1 MKHKPKL
8 VAIQREWRFYQI
20 YLNLSVTVMVF
31 LWLNFQWKMVEDPI
45 KIKTSTQFCLICPIA
60 INYGLFS
67 WIHSQASQSI
77 LKELMNSL
85 LLRKPCL
92 YSSIRLSIFLEH
104 WKLSG
109 FDSFQLCWLET
120 VLCMLISLRTTL
132 NSPKTISIFRK
143 IYHVISDSQM
153 NCELLFTEHKVLW
166 YEHFIIEQFVYISHK
181 S

>member
-1 MKHKPKL
+1 MTVLSNLFESFCYGNGVSLVEFPMKNG
-8 VAIQREWRFYQI
+8 WRSNKNQNI
-20 YLNLSVTVMVF
+20 YTILPNLSHCYKLRIIF
-31 LWLNFQWKMVEDPI
+31 
-45 KIKTSTQFCLICPIA
+45 
-60 INYGLFS
+60 
-67 WIHSQASQSI
+67 
-77 LKELMNSL
+77 MNSFSSISKHL
-85 LLRKPCL
+85 KRAYELTFTEKTMFYCL

-153 NCELLFTEHKVLW
+153 NCELLFKEHKVLW

-181 S
+181 SWE